1 MTHTLKKGKRQNSTC
16 AFLAKSRWLSVLP
29 FPPPL
34 DLLPLTPPLDLLS
47 FPPPALSS
55 VISVNHSKAQKY
67 FFLAKNKTYSP
78 KASKS
83 ENLPP
88 AYNCPGEPAEV
99 FSSNVSKKEYC
110 FYIEKK
116 KQSKALWS
124 SATRWQKRWVSLLRS
139 GLWVW
144 TPQAQHNIFKWLC
157 KARERLSTL
166 SCLFG
171 GEHEDTAELN
181 WCVESKCCTMKLYSA
196 KYLE

>member
-1 MTHTLKKGKRQNSTC
+1 MDVPSSSAAHGLQNVAVSLHSRYIWGAWYHSKDIHIELKAMRNWHENTNGPNVGSGPDVSVALMFMTHTLKKGKRQNSTC

-47 FPPPALSS
+47 FPPPAFSS

-88 AYNCPGEPAEV
+88 AYNCTGEPAEV

-116 KQSKALWS
+116 KQS
-124 SATRWQKRWVSLLRS
+124 
-139 GLWVW
+139 
-144 TPQAQHNIFKWLC
+144 
-157 KARERLSTL
+157 
-166 SCLFG
+166 
-171 GEHEDTAELN
+171 
-181 WCVESKCCTMKLYSA
+181 
-196 KYLE
+196 